1 MIIGRIGEVEHSYR
15 KRKKPSTYILMLPYS
30 KRPTTCSAL
39 KPESEERE
47 NLMKNISTD
56 YVLQEQ
62 LFNFKTR
69 LKTNGWSITRSGQF
83 ETICLAPFMP

>member
-1 MIIGRIGEVEHSYR
+1 
-15 KRKKPSTYILMLPYS
+15 MLPYS
-30 KRPTTCSAL
+30 KRPTTCLAL

-62 LFNFKTR
+62 FFNFKTR
-69 LKTNGWSITRSGQF
+69 LKNNGWSTTRSGKF
-83 ETICLAPFMP
+83 ETKRLASFMP